1 MSASTN
7 KEPAAIGSY
16 SGFRHSGRLLIT
28 SGQLSLNPKTNR
40 IEATGFHDQA
50 LQCLENIHC
59 ILQSEQMNFSD
70 VLKLTVYMTDLAAFS
85 QVNQAFMESMA
96 RPYPAGTAV

>member
-40 IEATGFHDQA
+40 IEATGLHDQA

-59 ILQSEQMNFSD
+59 ILQSEQMNFFGC
-70 VLKLTVYMTDLAAFS
+70 A
-85 QVNQAFMESMA
+85 QADCLHA
-96 RPYPAGTAV
+96 RSGCFFAG